1 MKGGYLAL
9 TATLVISLCMLGSVC
24 RKAPVWGRTH
34 ISRNPKTVLLSQYP
48 LQPYGRMPGMLKIV
62 SQLISWDSGCSASI
76 HVGYINISIP
86 KTPIWSCHALITSG
100 TESNLLTLQTRSRFT
115 TIWRPFHHRN
125 LSMTCFH
132 KFSACVPW
140 PLPCVTRVQR
150 LVPSFALVPLLSTNP
165 ILSFRDAFFWPISY
179 PFVSS
184 TLQFT
189 D

>member
-1 MKGGYLAL
+1 MIDHFHGPEIGFMIIIPNIRQPTRLHITILYNRKDDYSQTFGHTVSWKADVKCKTHKSKAERKRSLRQFLPKNFSTAEEKKMKGGYLAL

-86 KTPIWSCHALITSG
+86 KTPI
-100 TESNLLTLQTRSRFT
+100 
-115 TIWRPFHHRN
+115 
-125 LSMTCFH
+125 
-132 KFSACVPW
+132 
-140 PLPCVTRVQR
+140 
-150 LVPSFALVPLLSTNP
+150 
-165 ILSFRDAFFWPISY
+165 
-179 PFVSS
+179 
-184 TLQFT
+184 
-189 D
+189 